1 MNKLKIAIV
10 TINQP
15 SLTAACNLVPYL
27 YDYSVDVFGKKDL
40 THNLDNLNLYD
51 KIDDIMPAA
60 WEG

>member
-27 YDYSVDVFGKKDL
+27 YDYNVDVFGKKDGNKSTL
-40 THNLDNLNLYD
+40 EKYKFKSFLIVRNHS
-51 KIDDIMPAA
+51 
-60 WEG
+60 